1 MKTKTVIF
9 DGTITAPMGYASSKS
24 SKTAREQDTKYQALP
39 TMAGQFILPGE
50 QLAGALRRAGMD
62 DIRDAFPEDPMTSI
76 LSFYQAR
83 VGGIAGFGKNYK
95 AGEMAAL
102 RRKNPFL
109 SLWGKAGVSG
119 HVGLGH
125 AIGPVTETVV
135 VAHGENG
142 SYDRKVS
149 TADRVHGFR
158 SDDLARNPE
167 TDVPVDF
174 WSQREVLKFAGKS
187 PENSKQVAAHLNNV
201 DFWGFP
207 VPAEG
212 IEDESLTADTTDD
225 GDTTE
230 SGKGKKKKLT
240 NIQNGYGGFEYLP
253 NETRFTHRFTVTGTE
268 AEILMLMASFN
279 GFARNPRL
287 GGHWRHNLGWV
298 DMRYV
303 VYLLDDDPR
312 LAPRE
317 VGGLTINSHME
328 SLDGPAL
335 ATTGM
340 VSEWMDAYLALR
352 RSGFPDMD
360 INAGVE
366 DEMAVI
372 LGNLKKIGADARKS
386 AEKAAKKTT
395 KKAGDV
401 QVDMEEEANNV
412 AD

>member
-1 MKTKTVIF
+1 MKTMTVIF
-9 DGTITAPMGYASSKS
+9 NGTITAPMGYASSKS
-24 SKTAREQDTKYQALP
+24 SKKDRDKNTSYQALP

-95 AGEMAAL
+95 AGEMTAL
-102 RRKNPFL
+102 RRKNPFV
-109 SLWGKAGVSG
+109 SLWGKAGLSG
-119 HVGLGH
+119 HIGMGH
-125 AIGPVTETVV
+125 AVGPVTETVV
-135 VAHGENG
+135 VAHGKNG

-187 PENSKQVAAHLNNV
+187 PENSKQVAAHVSNA

-207 VPAEG
+207 VPADG
-212 IEDESLTADTTDD
+212 IEDESLAAADTADE
-225 GDTTE
+225 GDAPE
-230 SGKGKKKKLT
+230 SGKGKLT

-253 NETRFTHRFTVTGTE
+253 NETSFAHRFTVTGTE

-298 DMRYV
+298 DMHYT
-303 VYLLDDDPR
+303 VYLREEDLR

-317 VGGLTINSHME
+317 VGCLKINSHLD
-328 SLDGPAL
+328 SLDAPAIE
-335 ATTGM
+335 TEGM
-340 VSEWMDAYLALR
+340 VSEWMNAYLALR

-360 INAGVE
+360 INSGVE

-372 LGNLKKIGADARKS
+372 HGNLKKIGGDARKA

-395 KKAGDV
+395 KKTGDV
-401 QVDMEEEANNV
+401 QAATEEEVNDV